1 MVEADLCTF
10 PGANTLLLGSD
21 FKKKKKTFRAFKSRD
36 EFYMSFS
43 SELQVL
49 TFFFFN
55 YILNI
60 NSNWKMIKHNTE
72 KQ

>member
-1 MVEADLCTF
+1 
-10 PGANTLLLGSD
+10 
-21 FKKKKKTFRAFKSRD
+21 
-36 EFYMSFS
+36 MSFS

-49 TFFFFN
+49 TLFFFK

>member
-1 MVEADLCTF
+1 MYF
-10 PGANTLLLGSD
+10 PWCKYFASRLWLKAH
-21 FKKKKKTFRAFKSRD
+21 FKKKKKTFRAFESRD
-36 EFYMSFS
+36 EWLY
-43 SELQVL
+43 ELFIWITGAYL
-49 TFFFFN
+49 LLIFN